1 VRDRRRLHVKIDVIR
16 HLAFEDLGAFESLL
30 SQRASALR
38 ILDAGIDDVAAID
51 PREADL
57 TIVLGG
63 PIGAY
68 DDALYPFL
76 RDETALLA
84 ARLAADRAVFGI
96 CLGAQL
102 LARAAGAKVA
112 PMGVKEIGFA
122 PVELTEA
129 GYGSCLAPLGAE
141 PATLHWHGDMFEL
154 PQGAVHLAS
163 TAVCAN
169 QAFALGRRSIG
180 VQFHAEAGGPGF
192 ERWLIGHAGELAA
205 EKIDPRDLRR
215 DAAALG
221 PTLARTAEAILA
233 GYLAAI

>member
-1 VRDRRRLHVKIDVIR
+1 MKIDVIR

-30 SQRASALR
+30 AQRATALR
-38 ILDAGIDDVAAID
+38 ILEAGIDDIAALD
-51 PREADL
+51 PCAADL

-63 PIGAY
+63 PIGAT
-68 DDALYPFL
+68 DDAFYPFL

-102 LARAAGAKVA
+102 LARAAGANVA
-112 PMGVKEIGFA
+112 PMHVKEIGFA
-122 PVELTEA
+122 PVALTEA
-129 GYGSCLAPLGAE
+129 GKRSCLAPLAAE
-141 PATLHWHGDMFEL
+141 PMGLHWHGDMFEL

-169 QAFALGRRSIG
+169 QAFALGRRAIG
-180 VQFHAEAGGPGF
+180 VQFHPEAGGPGF

-215 DAAALG
+215 DVSELG
-221 PTLARTAEAILA
+221 PELARKAEAMLSS
-233 GYLAAI
+233 YLANL